1 MNFRNGNRKL
11 STLATF
17 FFMLD
22 CIKGLGFDI
31 RTLFPFF
38 FQLKFFPKLLGLTE
52 KWQKNYW
59 IKNNSPIFSLRNGY
73 STVLLEIIT
82 NEKDTGILQ
91 HNTDNTENNI
101 ADNTCNNDIKE
112 IKSLKFLLNYE
123 IL

>member
-1 MNFRNGNRKL
+1 M
-11 STLATF
+11 TF
-17 FFMLD
+17 ELFFL
-22 CIKGLGFDI
+22 
-31 RTLFPFF
+31 FF

-101 ADNTCNNDIKE
+101 ADNTGNNDIKE
-112 IKSLKFLLNYE
+112 IKSLKFLLN
-123 IL
+123 

>member
-31 RTLFPFF
+31 RTLFPFL

-101 ADNTCNNDIKE
+101 ADNTGINDIKE